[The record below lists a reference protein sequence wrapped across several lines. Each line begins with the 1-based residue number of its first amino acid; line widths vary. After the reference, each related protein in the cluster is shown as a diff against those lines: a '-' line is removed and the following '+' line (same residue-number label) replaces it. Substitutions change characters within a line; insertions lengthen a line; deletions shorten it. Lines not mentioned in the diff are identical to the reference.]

1 MTRLLAVFKNR
12 EQTDPCLGYVL
23 ILVSSSPALSIKSL
37 VALHDAF
44 FKNFFESIR
53 AVYRVT
59 ETKLASRFNP
69 EQLLICCQ

>member
-44 FKNFFESIR
+44 FFFFESIR

>member
-44 FKNFFESIR
+44 FFFFLKALEQFI
-53 AVYRVT
+53 
-59 ETKLASRFNP
+59 ELQKLN
-69 EQLLICCQ
+69 

>member
-44 FKNFFESIR
+44 FFFFFLKALEQFI
-53 AVYRVT
+53 
-59 ETKLASRFNP
+59 ELQKLN
-69 EQLLICCQ
+69 